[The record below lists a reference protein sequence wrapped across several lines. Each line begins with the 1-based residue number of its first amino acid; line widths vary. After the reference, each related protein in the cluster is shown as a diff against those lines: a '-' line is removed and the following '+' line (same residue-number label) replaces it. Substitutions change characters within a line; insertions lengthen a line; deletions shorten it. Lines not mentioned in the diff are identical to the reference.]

1 MEVQEA
7 CDVPNAEHNFQM
19 EFYKEAYEDLKIE
32 RDYLKKQYDDLKDK
46 FEAYMD
52 DFIEN
57 EKENKQLRTVIWDSL
72 KAIIKIIKNL
82 ESEISLPFEDLVD
95 DISE

>member
-1 MEVQEA
+1 MEVEEA
-7 CDVPNAEHNFQM
+7 RDVTNAEYDNLKAKYNKL
-19 EFYKEAYEDLKIE
+19 EGKYES
-32 RDYLKKQYDDLKDK
+32 
-46 FEAYMD
+46 YMD